1 MTKTQYR
8 RASGTVYPVL
18 MIIMG
23 YILFSLVAH
32 IATGSD
38 VTWRTYIQIAGA
50 VLGLIGATVFFLTKR
65 EEKAGAVGM
74 LAAASLVYMIVRLF
88 GMTEDTC
95 GYAFLILFVSM
106 AYLNNRIIIAGNI
119 VILFSN
125 ALRLVMNID
134 KIMGDGGSAMVV
146 NFLICILVAVSSVR
160 VSVLLNRFNAE
171 NLEEIQS
178 TAKKQQECH
187 TAGSI
192 VAENIIKHF
201 HDAMQM
207 MDTLTESINTSSFSM
222 SNIADSTEST
232 AEAIQHQAVMCQ
244 NINEHADRGGDM
256 TGTMIGAST
265 KVEDSVGQGVLLVND
280 LKQQA
285 NNVAEASATVED
297 VINTLTNKVHEVESF
312 VGTIISISSQ
322 TNLLAL
328 NASIEAAR
336 AGEAGRGFAVVAE
349 EIRKL
354 SEDTQ
359 EASNNITRIIQELNS
374 DTMRA
379 NESILES
386 VQSVQKQNELIEDT
400 KGKFDDVEQKVGEL
414 LESIN
419 DMSIIMQEIVEASGV
434 IADNI
439 SHLSATSEEVASSSS
454 EGLEQSRITVSE
466 VEKCRAIFESIY
478 VLAEDLQKSL
488 DEAK

>member
-1 MTKTQYR
+1 MTKVQYR
-8 RASGTVYPVL
+8 RASGIVYPVL

-23 YILFSLVAH
+23 YILLLFMAH
-32 IATGSD
+32 MMKDGAD
-38 VTWRTYIQIAGA
+38 VTWRTYIQIVGTVA
-50 VLGLIGATVFFLTKR
+50 GLIGTTVFFLTKR

-88 GMTEDTC
+88 GTTEDSC
-95 GYAFLILFVSM
+95 GYGFPILFVSM
-106 AYLNNRIIIAGNI
+106 AYLNSRIIVAGNI
-119 VILFSN
+119 VILSSN
-125 ALRLVMNID
+125 LLRLIMNAD
-134 KIMGDGGSAMVV
+134 KIMQDGGSTMVV
-146 NFLICILVAVSSVR
+146 NLLICILVACASIR
-160 VSVLLNRFNAE
+160 VITILKKFNEE
-171 NLEEIQS
+171 NIEEIQR
-178 TAKKQQECH
+178 TAEIQQECH
-187 TAGSI
+187 TAGSM
-192 VAENIIKHF
+192 VADNIIKHF

-256 TGTMIGAST
+256 TGTMIDASG
-265 KVEDSVGQGVLLVND
+265 KVEDSVSEGVLLVND

-285 NNVAEASATVED
+285 DNVAAASTTVED
-297 VINTLTNKVHEVESF
+297 VIGALTNKVHEVENF
-312 VGTIISISSQ
+312 VGTILSISSQ

-359 EASNNITRIIQELNS
+359 EASNHITRIIQELNA
-374 DTMRA
+374 DTTRA

-386 VQSVQKQNELIEDT
+386 VGNNLIQLA
-400 KGKFDDVEQKVGEL
+400 F
-414 LESIN
+414 
-419 DMSIIMQEIVEASGV
+419 
-434 IADNI
+434 
-439 SHLSATSEEVASSSS
+439 
-454 EGLEQSRITVSE
+454 RI
-466 VEKCRAIFESIY
+466 EK
-478 VLAEDLQKSL
+478 
-488 DEAK
+488 